1 MTMLGNPLWQCGGGG
16 GDDGRAGGG
25 EGGFPYSTAYFGL
38 LKGGIIYPTFSPIL
52 SEESSRC

>member
-1 MTMLGNPLWQCGGGG
+1 MLGNPLWHCGGDG